1 MECTAC
7 CINDILPPEILLAVF
22 KFLDL
27 LTLVRASFVCDLW
40 RVISRDASL
49 WKTLSFHKWLR
60 NKAAL
65 KIRDSDI
72 SRISKWC
79 SPVVCDLS
87 FCTRLTDRSFF
98 RLASCCSNLTTL
110 LLVNVNVSDRGMEV
124 LLPRCTALEKIH
136 LQQCPR
142 LGNSVPLLLA
152 FGPQFLAKKKEL
164 SRRWSCLSSQGIS
177 NLMLESLFKLR
188 ASPFS
193 VRLCSVTI
201 WRCLGITNIA
211 PLFSVASLVEVHV
224 HPYYSLHPRGLI
236 LLWRDITSS
245 RAFPAAPAL
254 RRYVGELSL
263 LPMLDDVLG
272 RGVRQAGAHARAA
285 STEGDLLPEAPDASD
300 STGSGSEEAEEGDD
314 DDDDDDDDDNTDNDD
329 DNTDNHVNHKVTDN
343 NNNDDRNFAHGD
355 LVESDSEERHQG
367 TTTSSSSLP
376 DSVSLNLA
384 RDTEHASNSATQAST
399 NTTDTTTTSKSTSA
413 SASTSSSESSTSSGS
428 WWTFSLGWR
437 SSSGESN
444 NDGHTDASA
453 AKKNSDTNKA
463 DDGEHRW
470 SSIRYSFC
478 HPGSFE
484 TLAVQPADQTL
495 HLIEAPKVWRGTMS
509 STLRLRGRL
518 QQLDELDQALIY
530 IYVRNGDEPWRLL
543 HEWVPSL
550 IRHKTEPV
558 PWPMCSYVSEAWGL
572 KCPLRGSE
580 ISTIDIPLPTGTI
593 SSWLAPDDIA
603 FHAITVHNSPPL
615 ENRDWYEWKDHL
627 IDLSEKET
635 RPLFGLVLTRF
646 MSTLCNEEEPTHPDS
661 PPHSDAGDLS
671 PDAFES
677 EDDAKSKIAAYCDHI
692 DIDQPDAASET
703 DSTT

>member
-1 MECTAC
+1 MTTDLSSSDRLRSRWWAAVVPYTHQRRHEQCQPPSSTSSSPPPTPAGTITASPLRQMLADVMSRSRAHLSQWRARTAA
-7 CINDILPPEILLAVF
+7 NAAGVPSASRNFSSYLAANQTRLLELLHSEASSAWLGGDEVQSASSPPQ
-22 KFLDL
+22 
-27 LTLVRASFVCDLW
+27 
-40 RVISRDASL
+40 
-49 WKTLSFHKWLR
+49 
-60 NKAAL
+60 
-65 KIRDSDI
+65 
-72 SRISKWC
+72 RISPQAAGLQSSGIDVSTRLCALSQPSDGWTATESESINAGFSTVVLPTYTASC
-79 SPVVCDLS
+79 SCCCSSSLLRIRSLVDQLLRPPVVAVNA
-87 FCTRLTDRSFF
+87 LTDD
-98 RLASCCSNLTTL
+98 T
-110 LLVNVNVSDRGMEV
+110 
-124 LLPRCTALEKIH
+124 
-136 LQQCPR
+136 
-142 LGNSVPLLLA
+142 
-152 FGPQFLAKKKEL
+152 
-164 SRRWSCLSSQGIS
+164 
-177 NLMLESLFKLR
+177 
-188 ASPFS
+188 SP
-193 VRLCSVTI
+193 
-201 WRCLGITNIA
+201 
-211 PLFSVASLVEVHV
+211 P
-224 HPYYSLHPRGLI
+224 
-236 LLWRDITSS
+236 
-245 RAFPAAPAL
+245 PADGSPKC
-254 RRYVGELSL
+254 
-263 LPMLDDVLG
+263 
-272 RGVRQAGAHARAA
+272 
-285 STEGDLLPEAPDASD
+285 D
-300 STGSGSEEAEEGDD
+300 STVSPPHTHSPANHHGADND

-661 PPHSDAGDLS
+661 PPHSDAGELS